1 MGRIN
6 TQRDS
11 FDFDPMDDSSG
22 PLPFPGDTQ
31 RPGDALK
38 AAQGVYNSQR
48 PVARA
53 KARPHPRVM
62 VFSHRADR
70 AHDLLDAL
78 TGSELDCRVAA
89 TASDAM
95 DIIRADAH
103 SPAARKATGQEAK
116 TTAGKDTAPALWQYE
131 AIVLDVTNCTTAV
144 LRMVRELGDRQVA
157 IVIVCPNVSFDEAVE
172 AMRAGA
178 ADIVSTTIKPVEL
191 QRRVRAA
198 IAQRRCCNAALAGDN
213 GQAPATL
220 PPGTSFVGGVPT
232 PRKPDQPRATPLPT
246 PAKPASTDK
255 SSIHSIIGDFGQ
267 MIRSELDVE
276 TLLRRSLEFVLAH
289 AGSTNAAV
297 FLPST
302 SGDFSLGAY
311 VNYTCP
317 KETAEV
323 LLDHLANVAAPRLE
337 NLQGLV
343 HCRTPRAIREQVGD
357 AGDWVEEGELVAFT
371 CREGGETLAIFA
383 LFREKNAPFT
393 DHTLEIL
400 SHIGPVFG
408 KHLAK
413 VVRIHHRHLPK
424 HKWGTVGDPADG
436 SARDGFEAPRDWDI
450 NSDRDQGG
458 MAA

>member
-1 MGRIN
+1 MGRSN

-22 PLPFPGDTQ
+22 PLPFPGDALRASDALRGAQGVHSTQ
-31 RPGDALK
+31 RPG
-38 AAQGVYNSQR
+38 
-48 PVARA
+48 ARA
-53 KARPHPRVM
+53 KARPHPRVL

-78 TGSELDCRVAA
+78 IGSELDCRVAA
-89 TASDAM
+89 SADDAM
-95 DIIRADAH
+95 NTIRKDADA
-103 SPAARKATGQEAK
+103 AATREV
-116 TTAGKDTAPALWQYE
+116 AGKEAIAHYE
-131 AIVLDVTNCTTAV
+131 AIIIDVTNCTAAV

-157 IVIVCPNVSFDEAVE
+157 TVIVCPNVSFDEAVE

-198 IAQRRCCNAALAGDN
+198 IAQRRCCNAALAGET
-213 GQAPATL
+213 GQAPAPL
-220 PPGTSFVGGVPT
+220 PPGTSFVGGIPT
-232 PRKPDQPRATPLPT
+232 PRKADQPRATPVPT
-246 PAKPASTDK
+246 PAAAKLANTDK

-400 SHIGPVFG
+400 SHIGSVFG

-424 HKWGTVGDPADG
+424 HKWGTLGDPADG